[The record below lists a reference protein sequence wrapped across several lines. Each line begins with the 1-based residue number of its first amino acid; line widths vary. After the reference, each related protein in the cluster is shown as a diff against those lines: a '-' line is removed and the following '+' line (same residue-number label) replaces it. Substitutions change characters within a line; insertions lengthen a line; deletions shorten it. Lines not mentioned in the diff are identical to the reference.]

1 MRQIVL
7 EAFQKQFAERPTWI
21 TRSPGRVN
29 IIGEHTDYND
39 GFVLPMTINYDTW
52 VALRPRRDS
61 QVWIRSLDKNENLTF
76 DLSHF
81 TNKEGG
87 WQEYIK
93 GVAWALQE
101 EGLDLLGWEGVFA
114 GNVPI
119 GAGLSSSA
127 ALELAAARAFAL
139 VSTLPWEPRQMALSC
154 QKAENHWVGVNSG
167 IMDQMVSACGRESYA
182 LMIDCRNLET
192 QQVLLPERALI
203 VILDTTTRR
212 GLVESAYNERRT
224 QCEEAARHFQADALR
239 DVTLDQLREKKDSLD
254 PLLYQRAKHVIS
266 ENQRVIAAV
275 KSLQEGN
282 LQILGELMTASHASL
297 RDDFEVSRAEM
308 DQMVAIAQVQP
319 GCFGA
324 RLTGA
329 GFGGCAIALVKSELV
344 DGFQAEVARE
354 YQRATG
360 LKPKVYISKSVAGTS
375 YEKF

>member
-1 MRQIVL
+1 MREKIIQ
-7 EAFQKQFAERPTWI
+7 AFKEEFDQLPTWI

-39 GFVLPMTINYDTW
+39 GFVLPMTINYATW
-52 VALRPRRDS
+52 VALQPRRDS
-61 QVWIRSLDKNENLTF
+61 QIFIKSLDKDEDLMF
-76 DLSHF
+76 DLKQF
-81 TNKEGG
+81 TNNKGG

-127 ALELAAARAFAL
+127 ALELALARAFVL
-139 VSTLPWEPRQMALSC
+139 VSGLPWEPHRMALSC
-154 QKAENHWVGVNSG
+154 QKAENLWVGVNSG
-167 IMDQMVSACGRESYA
+167 IMDQMVSACGKENCA
-182 LMIDCRNLET
+182 LLIDCRDLNT
-192 QQVLLPERALI
+192 RQVPLPASAQI

-212 GLVESAYNERRT
+212 GLVDSAYNERRA
-224 QCEEAARHFQADALR
+224 QCEAVAQHFKVDALR
-239 DVTLDQLREKKDSLD
+239 DVALDQLQEQADSLD

-266 ENQRVIAAV
+266 ENQRVIEAV
-275 KSLQEGN
+275 QAFQEGN
-282 LQILGELMTASHASL
+282 LEILGELMNASHASL
-297 RDDFEVSRAEM
+297 RDDYGVSREEI

-329 GFGGCAIALVKSELV
+329 GFGGCAVALVKKGLV
-344 DGFQAEVARE
+344 DDFQKQVARE
-354 YQRATG
+354 YLSTTG
-360 LKPKVYISKSVAGTS
+360 LQPKLYIAKSVPGTT
-375 YEKF
+375 YEKM